1 MLTLHHLETS
11 RSQRILWL
19 LEELQ
24 VPYEIK
30 RYQRDKKTKLAP
42 PELKAIHPLGKSPV
56 ITDGNLT
63 IAESGAIIEY
73 LVETYGH
80 LGKGDVA
87 QLLPPAGS
95 EAYRLCRFWM
105 HYAEGS
111 LMPPLLV
118 GLIFAR
124 VRKAPWPVRPIARA
138 IASQVHKSYT
148 GPELD
153 NHLAFVEAS
162 LAKSPFFAGDELTA
176 ADVQMVF
183 PVDGAMTHQ
192 DPARYPA
199 TAAWL
204 AKMKARP
211 AWTRALERGGPYDLR
226 G

>member
-1 MLTLHHLETS
+1 MPDIVVHHLENS
-11 RSQRILWL
+11 RSQRVLWL
-19 LEELQ
+19 LEELGL
-24 VPYEIK
+24 PYRVE
-30 RYQRDKKTKLAP
+30 RYARDPKTKRAP
-42 PELKAIHPLGKSPV
+42 AALRAIHPLGRSPV
-56 ITDGNLT
+56 VTVDGLVL
-63 IAESGAIIEY
+63 AESGAILEH
-73 LVETYGH
+73 LVDTYGGGR
-80 LGKGDVA
+80 LKPTEPA
-87 QLLPPAGS
+87 QLVR
-95 EAYRLCRFWM
+95 YRFWM

-138 IASQVHKSYT
+138 IAAQVHKSYT

-162 LAKSPFFAGDELTA
+162 LAKSAFFAGDELSA